1 MLKCPCF
8 TAVACPSIESLLSE
22 HVIWRLISGS
32 VNEFGAQVMLSCSPG
47 YYLEG
52 QRLMLCKSNG
62 TWSGADERP
71 MCKGKKHLF
80 PQ

>member
-1 MLKCPCF
+1 MLQCPCF

-22 HVIWRLISGS
+22 HVIWRPISGS

-71 MCKGKKHLF
+71 MCTGKKHLF
-80 PQ
+80 TQ